1 MQYLKSF
8 TLASEQQELEFLLC
22 RRERVLL
29 DMSCYNQMTAYPFK
43 LFPFKGL
50 HHLEFAPVTI
60 IYGGN
65 GSGKSTLLNIIA
77 EKLRLHRSAPF
88 NDTHLMEHYLSFCK
102 FEMYDGTSTP
112 PPGSEIIT
120 SDGVFDFMLDMRAI
134 NQGVDRRREEL
145 FDEYRDTIKDYGYQM
160 RTLDDYDELKRRNEA
175 RSSSKSRYVTR
186 RLGVVEH
193 ETKSNGENAFGYFT
207 SKIKENALY
216 LLDEPENSLSA
227 TLQARLAEF
236 LSDSARFYNCQ
247 FIISTHSPFLLSMKG
262 AKIYDL
268 DAAPAAVRRWSEL
281 ENVRAYFELFEA
293 RRAEFEG
300 GAK

>member
-8 TLASEQQELEFLLC
+8 TLASEQQELEFILAGQG
-22 RRERVLL
+22 RTLL
-29 DMSCYNQMTAYPFK
+29 DMSCYNKMSAYPFH

-77 EKLRLHRSAPF
+77 EKLGIHRSAPF
-88 NDTHLMEHYLSFCK
+88 NDSHLMEHYLGFCS
-102 FEMYDGTSTP
+102 FEMYDGTSKP
-112 PPGSEIIT
+112 PRGSEIIT
-120 SDGVFDFMLDMRAI
+120 SDGVFDFLLDLRAM
-134 NQGVDRRREEL
+134 NRGVDRKREEL
-145 FDEYRDTIKDYGYQM
+145 FDEYRATIKDCQDNGYQM
-160 RTLDDYDELKRRNEA
+160 RSLDDYDELKRRNEA
-175 RSSSKSRYVTR
+175 RRATKSQYVSR
-186 RLGVVEH
+186 RLGAVEQ
-193 ETKSNGENAFGYFT
+193 ETKSNGESAFGYFT
-207 SKIKENALY
+207 HKIKENALY

-227 TLQARLAEF
+227 SLQARLADF
-236 LSDSARFYNCQ
+236 LSDSARFYGCQ

-281 ENVRAYFELFEA
+281 ENVRAYFELFDE
-293 RRAEFEG
+293 RRGEFE
-300 GAK
+300 

>member
-1 MQYLKSF
+1 MQYLRSF
-8 TLASEQQELEFLLC
+8 TLASEQQELEFLLHSP
-22 RRERVLL
+22 LF
-29 DMSCYNQMTAYPFK
+29 DMSCYNQMSAYPFK

-50 HHLEFAPVTI
+50 RRLEFAPVTI

-77 EKLRLHRSAPF
+77 EKLGLHRSAPF
-88 NDTHLMEHYLSFCK
+88 NESHLMEHYLNFCLY
-102 FEMYDGTSTP
+102 EMYDGTSAP

-134 NQGVDRRREEL
+134 NRGVDRRREEL
-145 FDEYRDTIKDYGYQM
+145 FDEYRDTIKDCQDNGYQM
-160 RTLDDYDELKRRNEA
+160 RSLDDYDELRRRNEA
-175 RSSSKSRYVTR
+175 RSTSKSRYVAR
-186 RLGVVEH
+186 RLGVVER

-236 LSDSARFYNCQ
+236 LSDSARFYGCQ
-247 FIISTHSPFLLSMKG
+247 FIISTHSPFLLSMRG

-281 ENVRAYFELFEA
+281 ENVRAYFELFEE
-293 RRAEFEG
+293 RKEEFES
-300 GAK
+300 

>member
-8 TLASEQQELEFLLC
+8 TLASEQQELEFLLHSP
-22 RRERVLL
+22 LF
-29 DMSCYNQMTAYPFK
+29 DMSCYNRMSAYPFK
-43 LFPFKGL
+43 IFPFKGL
-50 HHLEFAPVTI
+50 RRLEFAPVTV

-77 EKLRLHRSAPF
+77 EKLELHRSAPF
-88 NDTHLMEHYLSFCK
+88 NESHLMEHYLRFCSY
-102 FEMYDGTSTP
+102 EMYDGTSAP

-120 SDGVFDFMLDMRAI
+120 SDGVFDFLLDLRAI

-145 FDEYRDTIKDYGYQM
+145 FDEYRDTIDDCRYNGYQM
-160 RTLDDYDELKRRNEA
+160 RSLEDYDELKRRNEA
-175 RSSSKSRYVTR
+175 RRATKSQYVSR
-186 RLGVVEH
+186 RLGAVEQ
-193 ETKSNGENAFGYFT
+193 ESRSNGESAFGYFT

-236 LSDSARFYNCQ
+236 LSDSARFYGCQ

-268 DAAPAAVRRWSEL
+268 DAAPAAVRKWSEL
-281 ENVRAYFELFEA
+281 ENVRAYFELFDQK
-293 RRAEFEG
+293 RQDFE
-300 GAK
+300 